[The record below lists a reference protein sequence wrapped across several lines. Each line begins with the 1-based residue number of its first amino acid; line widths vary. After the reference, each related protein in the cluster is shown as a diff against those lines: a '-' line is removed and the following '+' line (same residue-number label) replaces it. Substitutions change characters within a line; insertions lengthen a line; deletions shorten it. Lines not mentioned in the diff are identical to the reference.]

1 MFHYYFQSHM
11 LLPRAVLPL
20 VFFSALIPQTSN
32 ALNLQPHHAL
42 PVAPVALVSQQRTVV
57 GALAR
62 HACVQLQE
70 TFDTKALTWD
80 AEERMKKT
88 VSTVT
93 EKLATLRVGR
103 ASPDMLDR
111 VTVDYYE
118 TPTPLNQLASIST
131 PTAQQLLV
139 DPYDKSVI
147 GDIERALIES
157 DIGMMPNNDG
167 TVIRLN
173 VPTLT
178 AERRKEFEPN
188 CHGGGGSERG

>member
-1 MFHYYFQSHM
+1 
-11 LLPRAVLPL
+11 
-20 VFFSALIPQTSN
+20 
-32 ALNLQPHHAL
+32 
-42 PVAPVALVSQQRTVV
+42 
-57 GALAR
+57 
-62 HACVQLQE
+62 
-70 TFDTKALTWD
+70 
-80 AEERMKKT
+80 MKKT

-188 CHGGGGSERG
+188 CHGGGGSERGRDYFHGGLAFGLDEEGARRYSCIY

>member
-1 MFHYYFQSHM
+1 MLFH
-11 LLPRAVLPL
+11 RTVLPL
-20 VFFSALIPQTSN
+20 LLFAGLLLRSGH
-32 ALNLQPHHAL
+32 ALNLQLRSTLPSVFVTRQRATAAAAL
-42 PVAPVALVSQQRTVV
+42 
-57 GALAR
+57 R
-62 HACVQLQE
+62 HARVRLQE
-70 TFDTKALTWD
+70 TFDTKALTRD

-88 VSTVT
+88 VLTVM

-111 VTVDYYE
+111 VIVDYYE
-118 TPTPLNQLASIST
+118 TPTPINQLASVGT

-157 DIGMMPNNDG
+157 DIGMTPNNDG

-178 AERRKEFEPN
+178 AERRKELAKTSK
-188 CHGGGGSERG
+188 GGSQGWVFRF